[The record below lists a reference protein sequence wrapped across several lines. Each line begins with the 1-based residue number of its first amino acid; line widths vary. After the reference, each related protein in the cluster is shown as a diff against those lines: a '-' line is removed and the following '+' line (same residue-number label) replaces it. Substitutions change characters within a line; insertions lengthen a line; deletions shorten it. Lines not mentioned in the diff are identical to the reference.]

1 MEGSL
6 RSILLQRCAFAI
18 AIASCASPTEIHVT
32 VFTDVA
38 CNTGAQASI
47 VGGSSLSDLANKAPA
62 GASTECNPAPDGT
75 NSLGDVVLQPSADKS
90 AEVAFEF
97 MIRPDGAPSDSC
109 SDPANAASCIIARRQ
124 IHFSQHTEIS
134 MRVDLRVSCLGVVC
148 SGDDTCV
155 QGQCVP
161 AATTCTGASCTES
174 SLLPIGGGATHF
186 NRIAGGQA
194 HTCAITSTGGV
205 KCWGDNSR
213 GELGDGTNNES
224 HVPVQVKGL
233 TSGVI
238 SLATG
243 ENFTCALMSTRTV
256 KCWGKNDY
264 GEGGNGTNTDTTVP
278 TDVSGLTDVD
288 SFAAGCKH
296 MCVSLASGGVKCW
309 GWDDEGQLGDGTNNN
324 NNMPVDVKGISTG
337 ALYVTGG
344 FHSSCAAFPNGAQC
358 WGDDS
363 TGELGDGKQVASN
376 VPVDTTQLTFGPTV
390 MTSGAYHV
398 FAYGTGNAGTT
409 QFATWGVN
417 PFTGGL
423 KGSITNASAGDGY
436 TCALQNGAVLCWGK
450 NDQGQLGR
458 GANGASDQNAAQ
470 VKGLVTGV
478 TEIGAGYDHA
488 CAFVGTDKIQCWGNN
503 SNGELGNNSTT
514 EADAPVDVVWP

>member
-1 MEGSL
+1 MVGSK
-6 RSILLQRCAFAI
+6 RSLLLKRCAAAI

-38 CNTGAQASI
+38 CSTNAQAAI
-47 VGGSSLSDLANKAPA
+47 VGGTTLADLANKAPA
-62 GASTECNPAPDGT
+62 GESTECVASTDGT
-75 NSLGDVVLQPSADKS
+75 NALGDVVLQPSGDKS
-90 AEVAFEF
+90 AEVAFQF

-124 IHFSQHTEIS
+124 IHFSQHNEID
-134 MRVDLRVSCLGVVC
+134 MRIDLRLSCLGVVC

-161 AATTCTGASCTES
+161 AATTCTGAGCTEAA
-174 SLLPIGGGATHF
+174 LLPQGGGASHF
-186 NRIAGGQA
+186 LRITGGQA

-243 ENFTCALMSTRTV
+243 ENFTCALMSDRTV
-256 KCWGKNDY
+256 QCWGKNDY

-278 TDVSGLTDVD
+278 TVVTGLANVT
-288 SFAAGCKH
+288 SIAAGCKH
-296 MCVSLASGGVKCW
+296 MCASLDSGGVKCW

-324 NNMPVDVKGISTG
+324 SSAAIDVKNIPSG
-337 ALYVTGG
+337 AIYVSAG

-363 TGELGDGKQVASN
+363 TGELGDGKQTASN
-376 VPVDTTQLTFGPTV
+376 VPVDTTQLTFGPV
-390 MTSGAYHV
+390 IMTSGAYHV
-398 FAYGTGNAGTT
+398 FAYGLGPSGQNDFALWGT
-409 QFATWGVN
+409 N

-423 KGSITNASAGDGY
+423 AGALTNASAGNNY
-436 TCALQNGAVLCWGK
+436 TCALQNGAVLCWGQ

-458 GANGASDQNAAQ
+458 GATSDADQTAQQ
-470 VKGLVTGV
+470 VKGLSTGV
-478 TEIGAGYDHA
+478 TDLGAGYDHA
-488 CAFVGTDKIQCWGNN
+488 CAFVGPNKIQCWGDNG
-503 SNGELGNNSTT
+503 NGELGNNSTT
-514 EADAPVDVVWP
+514 EANAPVDVVWP